1 MIIKDTRQELKD
13 MIYKGHMVKRDQ
25 NSDRDRALRKTDPEK
40 EKHLTGIFAS
50 NPSFVYAYKKTE
62 RLITAVYMVTDI
74 LSDYD
79 PLKNNVRESSLG
91 LLSAILLL
99 KDEPTSQRAFKEI
112 YESVIHTVSMLDI
125 SFSTGK
131 ISEMNASVLKREFH
145 ALLEHITSFF
155 EGGDSAIE
163 GGALK
168 SSFFEV
174 EMPKDNRSDE
184 GVRDHRPSSE
194 NRFHSS
200 QTASPSFGTPASFS
214 GEQGPKDRPRKTHGR
229 PSGYVGN
236 VAKNERRAAIF
247 NLLREKK
254 EITVR
259 DLANV
264 VTDCSEKTLQ
274 RELLQLVDEGILN
287 KEGERR
293 WSRYSLVV

>member
-1 MIIKDTRQELKD
+1 MIIKDARQELKD
-13 MIYKGHMVKRDQ
+13 ILNKGHMVKRDL
-25 NSDRDRALRKTDPEK
+25 NSDGDRSLRKIDSEK
-40 EKHLTGIFAS
+40 EKHLTGLFAS
-50 NPSFVYAYKKTE
+50 NLSFVYAYKKTE

-74 LSDYD
+74 LSDFD

-112 YESVIHTVSMLDI
+112 YESVIRTVSMLDI
-125 SFSTGK
+125 AFSTGK
-131 ISEMNASVLKREFH
+131 ISEMNSSVLKREFH
-145 ALLEHITSFF
+145 ALLNHIQSSF
-155 EGGDSAIE
+155 EGSDNAIE
-163 GGALK
+163 GGSLK
-168 SSFFEV
+168 NSFFDV
-174 EMPKDNRSDE
+174 EMPKEKSSGEDGAFRQ
-184 GVRDHRPSSE
+184 PSSE
-194 NRFHSS
+194 DRFRTS
-200 QTASPSFGTPASFS
+200 QDPSFSSSSFS
-214 GEQGPKDRPRKTHGR
+214 SGGAGPKDGTRKHFGR
-229 PSGYVGN
+229 PPGYVGN

-274 RELLQLVDEGILN
+274 RELLQLVDEGILH